1 MKTRYKII
9 ISNNNLYKEIELSPD
24 TDYAKIGT
32 EIDCDF
38 RLHRDLF
45 FEPVSITLN
54 KKDDRWFMICSDNLY
69 ISTGDVRKLITK
81 ELKHGDIFS
90 IKYQKSN
97 NDLFSLEFSID
108 FNDGNIKY
116 ERAFDISACSTIT
129 IGTDKTANIVIR
141 SNYTRNDNI
150 VLKRDKSSFVLSIKN
165 TFNGVY
171 HNGQLAKNGEHI
183 INGDFLSLSDC
194 FFYLKDNKLWT
205 ERGTLVSSSS
215 IRYDDNPDLNSYPK
229 FERSTRI
236 QTTISDEKIEIL
248 DPPAKREKPKDNLLM
263 RLLPSVGMLAA
274 AGVMAAF
281 GGATMIIIS
290 GISALMAII
299 TAFISLRQN
308 KKEHKI
314 AEQTRIEQYN
324 NYINDKKTEIQ
335 QKRETEL
342 SNLED
347 IYISSQREE
356 EHFHDFSPLL
366 FDRTP
371 EDSDFLCVR
380 LGTGDVEAKQVI
392 NYKKQEKLEVEDEL
406 QKLPQKICEDYKNIK
421 DAPVYCDFKSVNA
434 VGFVSDGTSLFNIF
448 KIVVLDLV
456 ARHHYLDLGMFFV
469 AEKSNKDKVRWL
481 RMLPYVF
488 NDDIGIPNIVTDDE
502 SRTAV
507 FEYLYKELTRREQ
520 SKDNNKHLVIFF
532 FDEYGFS
539 KHPISKF
546 VKNAQSLN
554 VTFVFFNN
562 DINKIASGCGYL
574 IKTSN
579 QSGIIINV
587 KDKNENT
594 EFYYENISDE
604 KAETIVDFLTPIY
617 TEDVSLESSLTKSIS
632 LYELLQ
638 IISVEDINLSKR
650 WNESRVYKSMS
661 APIGVS
667 KTGVVYL
674 DLHDKAHGPH
684 GLVAGTTGSG
694 KSEILQ
700 TYILSMITLFHPYE
714 VGFVI
719 IDFKG
724 GGMVNQFKNVPHLLG
739 AITNI
744 DGKAINRS
752 LKSIKAELQKRQ
764 KYFADADVNH
774 IDKYIKKYKKGE
786 VNKPLPHL
794 IIIVDEFAELKAEQP
809 EFMKELISA
818 ARIGRSL
825 GVHLILATQKPAG
838 QVNEQIWSNSRFKLC
853 LKVQSQEDS
862 NEVIKSPLAAEIKEP
877 GRAYLQVGNNEIF
890 ELFQSAYSGAS
901 DKPDESNVKEFKI
914 SAITESGKKI
924 KVFEQKKTKNG
935 NEDSNQLSAIVNY
948 VHSYCEEKHI
958 EKLPDICLAALE
970 EHIPYTGTT
979 TDEITCTLVNV
990 GIYDDPDS
998 QYQGTYSI
1006 NLSEQNTII
1015 IGSSQSGKTNVLQTI
1030 IRDLATKYTPDEV
1043 NIYIIDFASMV
1054 LKNFENLNHVGGVV
1068 TASEDEKLKNL
1079 MKLLFSEIEAR
1090 KEILLSVGVSSFTAY
1105 REAGYS
1111 DLPQIVLVIDNLT
1124 ALKELYFQ
1132 DDDELLNLC
1141 REGISVGLSI
1151 VIANSQTA
1159 GIGYKYLSNFNCKIA
1174 MFCNDSSEYHSLFE
1188 HCNERID
1195 DIHGRAIVEIDKTHY
1210 ECQMYMAFEGEKEFE
1225 RVREIKKFVEETN
1238 NKFKGVKARIIPLIP
1253 DILTTDYI
1261 NNNFAREMN
1270 LMDNIVVGLD
1280 YSTVSPF
1287 TIDVAHLGL
1296 VAVSGREASGK
1307 HNFFKYL
1314 IDSLDYNH
1322 RGESEIYI
1330 IDGIG
1335 RKLASHKTRDNV
1347 VAYELLADKAFECI
1361 EEIES
1366 KLSSRYNAVALGDDS
1381 VMEKEKAIVLILNN
1395 LDVIEALCANQ
1406 KVYSSFKNIIGK
1418 YKNMRVSVILGD
1430 FENKTVNYNS
1440 PEIFRQI
1447 RDSRHLFFF
1456 GDISTLKIIDLP
1468 LSMIREFKKPVSVGD
1483 CYYID
1488 DNVCYKIK
1496 TPLSK

>member
-9 ISNNNLYKEIELSPD
+9 ISNKNLYKEIELSPE
-24 TDYAKIGT
+24 TEYARIGT

-45 FEPVSITLN
+45 FEPVTITLN

-81 ELKHGDIFS
+81 ELKHGDNIS
-90 IKYQKSN
+90 IKYQNSN
-97 NDLFSLEFSID
+97 NELFNLEFDID

-116 ERAFDISACSTIT
+116 ERAFDVSACSTIT
-129 IGTDKTANIVIR
+129 IGTDNISNIVIR
-141 SNYTRNDNI
+141 SNYTHNDNI
-150 VLKRDKSSFVLSIKN
+150 VLKRNGANFVLSIKN

-171 HNGQLAKNGEHI
+171 HNGQLARNGERI
-183 INGDFLSLSDC
+183 NNGDFLSLSDC

-205 ERGTLVSSSS
+205 EKGTLVSSSS
-215 IRYDDNPDLNSYPK
+215 IRYVDNPEVNIYPK

-236 QTTISDEKIEIL
+236 QTTLSDEKIEIL

-314 AEQTRIEQYN
+314 AEKTRIDQYN
-324 NYINDKKTEIQ
+324 KYIEDKKTEIER
-335 QKRETEL
+335 KRDSEL
-342 SNLED
+342 ANLED
-347 IYISSQREE
+347 IYLSPQREE
-356 EHFHDFSPLL
+356 ENFLEFSPLL
-366 FDRTP
+366 FDRKP
-371 EDSDFLCVR
+371 DDSDFLCVR
-380 LGTGDVEAKQVI
+380 LGTGEVEAKQVI

-406 QKLPQKICEDYKNIK
+406 QKLPQKICDEYKNIK

-434 VGFVSDGTSLFNIF
+434 VGFVGDDTDLFNIF
-448 KIVVLDLV
+448 KVVVLDLI
-456 ARHHYLDLGMFFV
+456 ARHHYLDLSLFFV
-469 AEKSNKDKVRWL
+469 AENCHREKVRWL
-481 RMLPYVF
+481 RMLPYAF
-488 NDDIGIPNIVTDDE
+488 NDDINVPNIVTDDE
-502 SRTAV
+502 SRNV
-507 FEYLYKELTRREQ
+507 IFEYLYKELTRREQ
-520 SKDNNKHLVIFF
+520 SKENNKHIIVFF
-532 FDEYGFS
+532 IDEYGFS

-546 VKNAQSLN
+546 VNSAQSLN

-562 DINKIASGCGYL
+562 DASKIASGCGYV
-574 IKTSN
+574 IKTNN
-579 QSGIIINV
+579 QSGIIVNV
-587 KDKNENT
+587 KDKNEST
-594 EFYYENISDE
+594 DFYFENVSDE
-604 KAETIVDFLTPIY
+604 KAVKIVDFLTPVY
-617 TEDVSLESSLTKSIS
+617 TEDVSLESSLTKNIS

-650 WNESRVYKSMS
+650 WNESRVFKSMS

-667 KTGVVYL
+667 KTGVVCL

-694 KSEILQ
+694 KSEVLQ

-724 GGMVNQFKNVPHLLG
+724 GGMVNQFKDVPHLLG

-764 KYFADADVNH
+764 KYFAEADVNH
-774 IDKYIKKYKKGE
+774 IDKYIKKYKNGE
-786 VNKPLPHL
+786 VEKPLPHL

-901 DKPDESNVKEFKI
+901 DKPDESTIREFQI
-914 SAITESGKKI
+914 LAITESGKKI
-924 KVFEQKKTKNG
+924 KVFEQKKAKSG
-935 NEDSNQLSAIVNY
+935 SEESNQLSAIVKY
-948 VHSYCEEKHI
+948 VHDYCQNNHI

-970 EHIPYTGTT
+970 EHISFVD
-979 TDEITCTLVNV
+979 TDVEDNICTIANV
-990 GIYDDPDS
+990 GVYDDPDS

-1015 IGSSQSGKTNVLQTI
+1015 IGSAQSGKTNVLQTI
-1030 IRDLATKYTPDEV
+1030 IRDLASKYTPDQV

-1079 MKLLFSEIEAR
+1079 MKLLFGEIEAR
-1090 KEILLSVGVSSFTAY
+1090 KEMLLSVGVSSFTAY
-1105 REAGYS
+1105 REAGYT
-1111 DLPQIVLVIDNLT
+1111 DLAQIVLIIDNLT

-1132 DDDELLNLC
+1132 DDDALLNLC
-1141 REGISVGLSI
+1141 REGISVGLTI

-1159 GIGYKYLSNFNCKIA
+1159 GIGYKYLSNFSCKIA

-1195 DIHGRAIVEIDKTHY
+1195 DIHGRSIVEIYKTHY

-1225 RVREIKKFVEETN
+1225 RVNEIKQFVSETN
-1238 NKFKGVKARIIPLIP
+1238 RKYRGEKAKIIPLIP
-1253 DILTTDYI
+1253 EILTTDYI
-1261 NNNFAREMN
+1261 NNNFARDMV
-1270 LMDNIVVGLD
+1270 MRDNIVVGLD
-1280 YSTVSPF
+1280 YNSVSPF
-1287 TIDVAHLGL
+1287 TIDIGHLGL

-1307 HNFFKYL
+1307 HNFFKYI
-1314 IDSLDYNH
+1314 IDSLECNH
-1322 RGESEIYI
+1322 NGESEVYI
-1330 IDGIG
+1330 IDGIA
-1335 RKLASHKTRDNV
+1335 RKLSSHKNRNNV
-1347 VAYELLADKAFECI
+1347 VAYELLADKAFDCI
-1361 EEIES
+1361 KMIEG
-1366 KLSSRYNAVALGDDS
+1366 KLSARYNAVALGDESAMD
-1381 VMEKEKAIVLILNN
+1381 KEKAIVLILNN
-1395 LDVIEALCANQ
+1395 IDVIEALCTNQ
-1406 KVYSSFKNIIGK
+1406 SVYSSFKNIIGK

-1440 PEIFRQI
+1440 PELFRQI

-1456 GDISTLKIIDLP
+1456 GDINTLKIFDLP

-1496 TPLSK
+1496 TPLCR